1 MDVLTLAINLYERAM
16 KQINK
21 TESIEQQNV
30 GKVKSEIRDLK
41 NELIENKEIAQ
52 QIIKNIKKSK
62 EMNPEEGGTLEEK
75 IREQR
80 EKIRELEEKIRELEQ
95 KLERLEGEN
104 KNLRDKVAEH
114 DIRFAS
120 LETGQIAFDFEKDVA
135 KYIYPDGKKFGSR
148 QIFTNMKKWLEKKNG
163 TPQGDEAWTRWNDLQ
178 REFSWSDEHERVFLK
193 LLKHRRIIAHPVV
206 DRKEVQS
213 RFPDDFNDQE
223 RQRIQ
228 DIIAMTERVNELM
241 E

>member
-1 MDVLTLAINLYERAM
+1 M
-16 KQINK
+16 
-21 TESIEQQNV
+21 
-30 GKVKSEIRDLK
+30 
-41 NELIENKEIAQ
+41 
-52 QIIKNIKKSK
+52 
-62 EMNPEEGGTLEEK
+62 
-75 IREQR
+75 
-80 EKIRELEEKIRELEQ
+80 EQ
-95 KLERLEGEN
+95 KIERLEGEN

-148 QIFTNMKKWLEKKNG
+148 QIFTNMKKWLEKKKG
-163 TPQGDEAWTRWNDLQ
+163 TPQGDEAKTRWNDLQ
-178 REFSWSDEHERVFLK
+178 REFSWSDEHEGVFLK

-206 DRKEVQS
+206 DREGVQS
-213 RFPDDFNDQE
+213 RFPDDFTDQE

-228 DIIAMTERVNELM
+228 DIIDMTERVNELM